1 MQVPRREGD
10 WNAVHLSACLPG
22 CLRSCSAEY
31 HCSAFSGSNVLHWF
45 GALSLFTT
53 HSCVSAGGR
62 NAELPASLSSQ
73 TVSGISGMVTLHQ
86 RDRKR
91 ERKRH
96 IEIQRKKNYAQGRG
110 KEGGWEGCSPAH
122 SYVRSLCKGGRLQ
135 ERQQQAFGQWL

>member
-1 MQVPRREGD
+1 MRFTSQPDCLAACRV
-10 WNAVHLSACLPG
+10 AVQSIIAALFQGVMCCTGSGLCLY
-22 CLRSCSAEY
+22 SQ
-31 HCSAFSGSNVLHWF
+31 HIH
-45 GALSLFTT
+45 
-53 HSCVSAGGR
+53 VSQLGGR
-62 NAELPASLSSQ
+62 NADLPASLSSQ

-96 IEIQRKKNYAQGRG
+96 IEIQRKKNHAQGRG